1 MRSLR
6 YFFASFAVKGFSP
19 KFLYNSTFTMAN
31 AASTHKFAGI
41 MSKPGKT
48 ELADIVPPL
57 LTWFREHQYQVVID
71 RETARYAP
79 AVEVLARDEMAS
91 RPLNFVVVLGGDGT
105 LLSAAR
111 AVSAAGIPVLGI
123 NLGSLGFLTE
133 VPLENLY
140 ATLQSIEQ
148 SCCNLD
154 TRSMVHCEVYRKDT
168 CVGSYDALNDVVV
181 GKGTI
186 ARLNH
191 CDVYIDKVF
200 VSSYQA
206 DSLIVSTATGS
217 TAYSL
222 AAGGPILMPSV
233 DAFVVTPVSAHS
245 LTHRP
250 LVVRDTSEIEIVV
263 KTGEDEAYLSLDGQ
277 IGMPIVDGDRVLC
290 RKSQHQVKLLHTQG
304 TFFDVLRTKL
314 KWGQR

>member
-1 MRSLR
+1 MATTNV
-6 YFFASFAVKGFSP
+6 ASS
-19 KFLYNSTFTMAN
+19 S
-31 AASTHKFAGI
+31 KFAGI
-41 MSKPGKT
+41 ISKPRKP
-48 ELADIVPPL
+48 ELAEIVPPL
-57 LTWFREHQYQVVID
+57 LAWFRKHQYQLVVD
-71 RETARYAP
+71 PETAPYA
-79 AVEVLARDEMAS
+79 VGEEVLAREEMGS

-105 LLSAAR
+105 MLSAAR
-111 AVSAAGIPVLGI
+111 AVSKAGIPVLGV
-123 NLGSLGFLTE
+123 NLGALGFLTE
-133 VPLENLY
+133 VPLEDLY
-140 ATLQSIEQ
+140 PTLQSIEQ
-148 SCCNLD
+148 SCCNVES
-154 TRSMVHCEVYRKDT
+154 RSMVHCEVFRKDA

-191 CDVYIDKVF
+191 CDVYIDRVF

-206 DSLIVSTATGS
+206 DSLIVSTPTGS

-233 DAFVVTPVSAHS
+233 DAFVITSVSAHS

-250 LVVRDTSEIEIVV
+250 LVVGDTAQIEIIV
-263 KTGEDEAYLSLDGQ
+263 KTGEDEAYLSIDGQ
-277 IGMPIVDGDRVLC
+277 IGTPMLDGDRVLC
-290 RKSQHQVKLLHTQG
+290 RKSQYQVKLLHTQG

>member
-1 MRSLR
+1 
-6 YFFASFAVKGFSP
+6 
-19 KFLYNSTFTMAN
+19 MATRN
-31 AASTHKFAGI
+31 ASTHKSAAI
-41 MSKPGKT
+41 ISKPGKA
-48 ELADIVPPL
+48 ELAQIVPPL
-57 LTWFREHQYQVVID
+57 LAWFLEHQYQVVVDI
-71 RETARYAP
+71 ETAHHAP
-79 AVEVLARDEMAS
+79 GVEVLAREEMAS

-111 AVSAAGIPVLGI
+111 AVSKAGIPVLGI

-140 ATLQSIEQ
+140 ATLHSIEQ

-154 TRSMVHCEVYRKDT
+154 RRSMVHCEVYRKDA

-191 CDVYIDKVF
+191 CEVYVDRVF

-206 DSLIVSTATGS
+206 DSLIVSTPTGS

-233 DAFVVTPVSAHS
+233 DAFVITPVSAHS

-250 LVVRDTSEIEIVV
+250 LVVRDTAEIEIVV
-263 KTGEDEAYLSLDGQ
+263 KTGGEEAYLSIDGQ
-277 IGMPIVDGDRVLC
+277 IGMPVFDGDRILC
-290 RKSQHQVKLLHTQG
+290 RKSEHQVKLLHTHG

>member
-1 MRSLR
+1 MDIG
-6 YFFASFAVKGFSP
+6 K
-19 KFLYNSTFTMAN
+19 
-31 AASTHKFAGI
+31 ASTKQKVAAI
-41 MSKPGKT
+41 VSKPGKP
-48 ELADIVPPL
+48 ELEKIVLGL
-57 LTWFREHQYQVVID
+57 LKWFREHDYQVVVD
-71 RETARYAP
+71 RETASHAP
-79 AVEVLARDEMAS
+79 GIEVVERGDLAS

-111 AVSAAGIPVLGI
+111 SVAKAGVPVLGV

-133 VPLENLY
+133 VPLEELY
-140 ATLQSIEQ
+140 PTLEGIEA
-148 SCCNLD
+148 SCCNVE
-154 TRSMVHCEVYRKDT
+154 TRSMVHCDVLRKNS
-168 CVGSYDALNDVVV
+168 VIAQFDALNDVVV

-191 CDVYIDKVF
+191 CDVYVDGVF

-206 DSLIVSTATGS
+206 DSLIVSTPTGS

-250 LVVRDTSEIEIVV
+250 LVVRDTSKIELVV
-263 KTGEDEAYLSLDGQ
+263 NTGEDEAYLSIDGQ
-277 IGMPIVDGDRVLC
+277 VGMPMFDGDRVAC
-290 RKSQHQVKLLHTQG
+290 RKSDHAVKLLRIHG

>member
-1 MRSLR
+1 
-6 YFFASFAVKGFSP
+6 
-19 KFLYNSTFTMAN
+19 MAN
-31 AASTHKFAGI
+31 GAPTRKFAGI
-41 MSKPGKT
+41 ISKPGKA
-48 ELADIVPPL
+48 ELADVVPPL
-57 LTWFREHQYQVVID
+57 LAWFREHQYQVVVD
-71 RETARYAP
+71 RETALFASG
-79 AVEVLARDEMAS
+79 VEVLARDEMAS

-111 AVSAAGIPVLGI
+111 AVSKAGIPVLGI

-154 TRSMVHCEVYRKDT
+154 TRSMVHCEVYRKDA

-191 CDVYIDKVF
+191 CDVYIDHVF

-250 LVVRDTSEIEIVV
+250 LVVRDSSEIEIVV
-263 KTGEDEAYLSLDGQ
+263 KTGEDEAYLSIDGQ
-277 IGMPIVDGDRVLC
+277 IGMPMMDGDRVLC
-290 RKSQHQVKLLHTQG
+290 RKSQYQVTLLHTQG

>member
-1 MRSLR
+1 VYPVS
-6 YFFASFAVKGFSP
+6 SVVKAFSRISVQ
-19 KFLYNSTFTMAN
+19 FLFTMATRSAEITKS
-31 AASTHKFAGI
+31 AAI
-41 MSKPGKT
+41 ISKPGKAQ
-48 ELADIVPPL
+48 LAEIVPPL
-57 LTWFREHQYQVVID
+57 LAWFRDHHYQVVID
-71 RETARYAP
+71 RETAPHA
-79 AVEVLARDEMAS
+79 AGAEVLARAEMAS

-111 AVSAAGIPVLGI
+111 AVAKAGIPVLGV

-133 VPLENLY
+133 VPLEDLY
-140 ATLQSIEQ
+140 PTLEGIEQ
-148 SCCNLD
+148 SCCNVEA
-154 TRSMVHCEVYRKDT
+154 RSMVHCEVFRKDV

-191 CDVYIDKVF
+191 CDVSIDGVF

-206 DSLIVSTATGS
+206 DSLIVSTPTGS

-233 DAFVVTPVSAHS
+233 DAFVVTPVSEHS

-250 LVVRDTSEIEIVV
+250 LVVRDTAEIEIVV
-263 KTGEDEAYLSLDGQ
+263 KTGEDDAYLSIDGQ
-277 IGMPIVDGDRVLC
+277 IGMPVFDGDRVRC

>member
-1 MRSLR
+1 
-6 YFFASFAVKGFSP
+6 
-19 KFLYNSTFTMAN
+19 MAN
-31 AASTHKFAGI
+31 GTSTQKFAGVI
-41 MSKPGKT
+41 SKPGKT

-57 LTWFREHQYQVVID
+57 LAWFRENQYQVVAD
-71 RETARYAP
+71 PETAPYAP
-79 AVEVLARDEMAS
+79 GVEIMAREEMAS

-105 LLSAAR
+105 FLSAAR
-111 AVSAAGIPVLGI
+111 AVSRAGIPVLGI

-140 ATLQSIEQ
+140 STLNSIEQ

-154 TRSMVHCEVYRKDT
+154 KRSMVHCEVYRKDA

-191 CDVYIDKVF
+191 CDVYIDRIF

-250 LVVRDTSEIEIVV
+250 LVVRDSSEIEIVV
-263 KTGEDEAYLSLDGQ
+263 KTGEDEAYLSVDGQ
-277 IGMPIVDGDRVLC
+277 IGMPMMDGDRVLC
-290 RKSQHQVKLLHTQG
+290 RKSQHHVTLLHTQG

>member
-1 MRSLR
+1 
-6 YFFASFAVKGFSP
+6 
-19 KFLYNSTFTMAN
+19 MATIK
-31 AASTHKFAGI
+31 SAGI
-41 MSKPGKT
+41 ISKPGKA
-48 ELADIVPPL
+48 ELAGIVPVL
-57 LTWFREHQYQVVID
+57 LAWFREHQYQIVVD
-71 RETARYAP
+71 RETAPHAP
-79 AVEVLARDEMAS
+79 GLEVLPREQMAS
-91 RPLNFVVVLGGDGT
+91 RDLNFVIVLGGDGT

-111 AVSAAGIPVLGI
+111 AVAKAGIPVLGV

-133 VPLENLY
+133 VPLEDLY
-140 ATLQSIEQ
+140 PTLESIEQ
-148 SCCNLD
+148 SCCNVEA
-154 TRSMVHCEVYRKDT
+154 RSMVHCEVIRKDA
-168 CVGSYDALNDVVV
+168 CVGTYDGLNDVVV
-181 GKGTI
+181 GKGNI

-191 CDVYIDKVF
+191 CDVSIDGVF

-233 DAFVVTPVSAHS
+233 DAFVVTPVSEHS

-250 LVVRDTSEIEIVV
+250 LVVRDTSKIEIIV
-263 KTGEDEAYLSLDGQ
+263 KTEDEAYLSIDGQ
-277 IGMPIVDGDRVLC
+277 IGMPVFDGDRVC
-290 RKSQHQVKLLHTQG
+290 CHKSQYQVKLLHTQG